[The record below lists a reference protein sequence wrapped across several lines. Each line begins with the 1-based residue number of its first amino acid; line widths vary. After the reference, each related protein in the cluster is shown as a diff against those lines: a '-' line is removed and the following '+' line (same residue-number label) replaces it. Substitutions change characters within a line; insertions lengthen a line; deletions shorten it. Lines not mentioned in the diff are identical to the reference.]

1 MQHLPAIGF
10 GNGVRHVLAGQHG
23 DGLGGRDLHFL
34 VDLAGTH
41 IKRAA
46 EDIGEAQDIV
56 HLVRIVRTAGGDD
69 RVGTDFLGIFRHDFR
84 HRVGHGEDDRSLC
97 HGFHHFRRYRTGNRQ
112 AEKDVRTD
120 KRVLQRAGIRLDR
133 MRRLPL
139 VHRCLAALIDHAGT
153 VDENDVLMRH
163 AHAFEKLHAGDGGGA
178 GAVRH
183 HPDVRNVASGQ
194 VKRIDQACRRDDG
207 GAVLV
212 VMEDRNLEALAKLL
226 LDDETFRRLDI
237 LEIDAAEARRKHG
250 HGLDEFLGVLRIDL
264 EIEPVDIGELLEQ
277 DGLALH
283 HRLRRGG
290 ADIAKAENGRAVR
303 DHRDHIP
310 LGRVVIGRIGV
321 RLDGKAG
328 RRDPRGIGQRQVVLA
343 HQRLGCCDFQLARA
357 AIGVEC
363 QGFLV
368 KL

>member
-1 MQHLPAIGF
+1 
-10 GNGVRHVLAGQHG
+10 
-23 DGLGGRDLHFL
+23 
-34 VDLAGTH
+34 
-41 IKRAA
+41 
-46 EDIGEAQDIV
+46 
-56 HLVRIVRTAGGDD
+56 
-69 RVGTDFLGIFRHDFR
+69 
-84 HRVGHGEDDRSLC
+84 
-97 HGFHHFRRYRTGNRQ
+97 
-112 AEKDVRTD
+112 
-120 KRVLQRAGIRLDR
+120 
-133 MRRLPL
+133 
-139 VHRCLAALIDHAGT
+139 
-153 VDENDVLMRH
+153 MRH
-163 AHAFEKLHAGDGGGA
+163 AHAFEKLDTGDGSGA
-178 GAVRH
+178 GPVRH

-194 VKRIDQACRRDDG
+194 VKRVDQACRRDDG

-310 LGRVVIGRIGV
+310 LGRVIIGCVGI
-321 RLDGKAG
+321 RLDG
-328 RRDPRGIGQRQVVLA
+328 
-343 HQRLGCCDFQLARA
+343 
-357 AIGVEC
+357 
-363 QGFLV
+363 
-368 KL
+368 

>member
-1 MQHLPAIGF
+1 M
-10 GNGVRHVLAGQHG
+10 
-23 DGLGGRDLHFL
+23 
-34 VDLAGTH
+34 
-41 IKRAA
+41 
-46 EDIGEAQDIV
+46 
-56 HLVRIVRTAGGDD
+56 
-69 RVGTDFLGIFRHDFR
+69 
-84 HRVGHGEDDRSLC
+84 
-97 HGFHHFRRYRTGNRQ
+97 
-112 AEKDVRTD
+112 
-120 KRVLQRAGIRLDR
+120 
-133 MRRLPL
+133 
-139 VHRCLAALIDHAGT
+139 
-153 VDENDVLMRH
+153 
-163 AHAFEKLHAGDGGGA
+163 
-178 GAVRH
+178 
-183 HPDVRNVASGQ
+183 
-194 VKRIDQACRRDDG
+194 KRIDQACRRDDG

-212 VMEDRNLEALAKLL
+212 VMEDRNLKALAKLL
-226 LDDETFRRLDI
+226 LDDETFRRFDI

-310 LGRVVIGRIGV
+310 LGREVIGCVGIC
-321 RLDGKAG
+321 LDGEAG

-343 HQRLGCCDFQLARA
+343 HQGLGCCDFQLTRA